1 MSEGAEALAVD
12 IKMAAVAARG
22 GELYGAI
29 GDLTS
34 IAHDFGFMH
43 ARGDLSSDEVSGIS
57 EMLNEVL
64 RRDIYPKI
72 R

>member
-1 MSEGAEALAVD
+1 MSEGADALAVN
-12 IKMAAVAARG
+12 IKRAAMAARG
-22 GELYGAI
+22 GELYAAI

-64 RRDIYPKI
+64 HRDIYPKI